1 MLLPIQTT
9 NGQPA
14 ILKGVQVCQFG
25 ILPAG
30 EDGPILL
37 GDTFLRSAYVVYD
50 LDNKQI
56 ALAQT
61 KFNATASPNILEIQ
75 SGTNGIPS
83 VTYTASGAVA
93 SQTGTVPARYS
104 TTANSDFAATAL
116 GSVTGTPILD
126 GVTAT
131 GSHSGATAGMSSPV
145 FGFTGPVV
153 AALVAG
159 SVGVG
164 SLMILL

>member
-14 ILKGVQVCQFG
+14 VINGVQVCQFG

-30 EDGPILL
+30 DNGPILL

-61 KFNATASPNILEIQ
+61 RFNATASPNILEIQ
-75 SGTNGIPS
+75 SGASGIPS
-83 VTYTASGAVA
+83 VTYTASGVVA
-93 SQTGTVPARYS
+93 SQTGTVPPRYS
-104 TTANSDFAATAL
+104 ATANSDSTLAVGTA
-116 GSVTGTPILD
+116 TGTPILD

-131 GSHSGATAGMSSPV
+131 GSNSGASAGMSSPV

-159 SVGVG
+159 SVAVG